1 LGNPDAALAP
11 IVNDKGGIFHETDF
25 VLAWVKANLFVRVRR
40 FGVTILREVWS
51 IDTMFI
57 RRQQAVLRRWSM
69 NGGLGADLCRA
80 RQIFGG

>member
-1 LGNPDAALAP
+1 
-11 IVNDKGGIFHETDF
+11 VVETDV
-25 VLAWVKANLFVRVRR
+25 VLAWFKSNLFVRVRR
-40 FGVTILREVWS
+40 FGVTILHEVWS

-69 NGGLGADLCRA
+69 NGVLGADLCSA